1 MTQRALT
8 STFLPRPAASP
19 VRHRA
24 QWWLSLGEAVT
35 TVTDVLL
42 GASATPLPPDAFRD
56 DDAHLHR
63 TLRDAEFDRERERL
77 AANRPPLLY

>member
-8 STFLPRPAASP
+8 SAFLPRPASSP

-24 QWWLSLGEAVT
+24 PWWLSLGEAVS
-35 TVTDVLL
+35 TVTGVLF
-42 GASATPLPPDAFRD
+42 GASATPQPPEAFRD

-63 TLRDAEFDRERERL
+63 ALRFADLDRERERL
-77 AANRPPLLY
+77 AAHRPPLLY